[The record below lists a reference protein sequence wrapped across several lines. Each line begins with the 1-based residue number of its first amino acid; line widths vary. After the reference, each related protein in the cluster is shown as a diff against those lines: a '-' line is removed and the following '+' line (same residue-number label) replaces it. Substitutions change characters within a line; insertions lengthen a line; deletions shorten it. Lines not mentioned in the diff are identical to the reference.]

1 LTAADRGT
9 AFSRGPS
16 TPKIFTASLSHAVSH
31 YRGRGGRIDN
41 LYTDAPQFFGEGTY
55 PTDGMRRLLREALL
69 RLSGDNA
76 APAIFRL
83 ETAFGGGKTLA
94 LIADASR
101 LSRKRTMQASS
112 LS

>member
-1 LTAADRGT
+1 MSSIIDSCRPRDGI
-9 AFSRGPS
+9 RQGPS
-16 TPKIFTASLSHAVSH
+16 TPKFSPRAYH
-31 YRGRGGRIDN
+31 GRGGRIDN

-83 ETAFGGGKTLA
+83 ETAFGGGKTHA